1 MEIYQIDFN
10 GHPHPSGDWANN
22 YILLDDE
29 AVKEIIAGTDKR
41 WVCVKYHDG
50 RESSRITESGRLIM
64 FLQFRTQARLR
75 VHPFVIWFC
84 DGSRVPNVRINV
96 LLQRRHRRLHAAGS
110 KG

>member
-50 RESSRITESGRLIM
+50 RERYIYNVDSIYERKSVPPYGE
-64 FLQFRTQARLR
+64 LQGQLR
-75 VHPFVIWFC
+75 
-84 DGSRVPNVRINV
+84 ST
-96 LLQRRHRRLHAAGS
+96 
-110 KG
+110 